1 MTYAEV
7 VLWQSLK
14 GDKLGVRF
22 RRQVPIEKLIV
33 DFACLAKHLVV
44 EVDGDHHRGPN
55 DRRRD
60 AWLRSQGFFV
70 MRFWN
75 DEVVDCTEGCVE
87 DVVMF
92 LNAPLWGKLSRSD

>member
-14 GDKLGVRF
+14 GDKLGVRS
-22 RRQVPIEKLIV
+22 RRQVPIGKLIV
-33 DFACLAKHLVV
+33 DFVCLAKRLVV
-44 EVDGDHHRGPN
+44 EVDGDHHRGCG

-70 MRFWN
+70 MRFCN

-87 DVVMF
+87 DIVGF
-92 LNAPLWGKLSRSD
+92 LNQISD

>member
-44 EVDGDHHRGPN
+44 EVDGDHHRGPTIGV
-55 DRRRD
+55 
-60 AWLRSQGFFV
+60 ATPG
-70 MRFWN
+70 
-75 DEVVDCTEGCVE
+75 
-87 DVVMF
+87 
-92 LNAPLWGKLSRSD
+92 SDPKGSL